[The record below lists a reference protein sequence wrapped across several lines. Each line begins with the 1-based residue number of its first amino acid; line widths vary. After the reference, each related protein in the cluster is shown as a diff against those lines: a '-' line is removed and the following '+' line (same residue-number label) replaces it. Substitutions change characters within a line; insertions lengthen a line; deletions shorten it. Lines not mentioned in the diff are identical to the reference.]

1 MFTSWAAFECFVFWR
16 WKNCFVFWRCKNF
29 TFHPLWFSVIPKQL
43 VRIPNNSM
51 LLRQLYCSD
60 LAWFFS
66 SLMILSSSFAFKF
79 FTTVTSLFIFSS
91 FECSWDIASFS
102 FDIWLQRFDISES
115 TITFSFKVIIF
126 STSLGFFMTFIAD
139 SDKVN
144 KLVLSPVLI
153 WLKDRERL
161 RS

>member
-1 MFTSWAAFECFVFWR
+1 MSITIFSRFLQLSSGTSF
-16 WKNCFVFWRCKNF
+16 
-29 TFHPLWFSVIPKQL
+29 
-43 VRIPNNSM
+43 RIPNNSM

-66 SLMILSSSFAFKF
+66 SLMIRSSSFAFKF
-79 FTTVTSLFIFSS
+79 FTTVSSLLIFS
-91 FECSWDIASFS
+91 FFACSWDIASFS

-153 WLKDRERL
+153 WLKDRKRL
-161 RS
+161 RF